1 MTETNSP
8 DRWTVEVDRANE
20 LEASSTLKGI
30 QTDAVLGGMAFLINE
45 IWDHYRNLSERR
57 VRVNVPWEKR
67 PEDYLVAWE
76 LAAAPKYQEFARE
89 QGNDPSFIWQ
99 MKFAPPTKA
108 NAIFMAGKLRWMP
121 LLSPHGDINQ
131 YTVQEMEQELVVVAY
146 VPGNPEPDLLY
157 L

>member
-57 VRVNVPWEKR
+57 VRVNVPC
-67 PEDYLVAWE
+67 
-76 LAAAPKYQEFARE
+76 
-89 QGNDPSFIWQ
+89 
-99 MKFAPPTKA
+99 
-108 NAIFMAGKLRWMP
+108 
-121 LLSPHGDINQ
+121 
-131 YTVQEMEQELVVVAY
+131 
-146 VPGNPEPDLLY
+146 LLY
-157 L
+157 TSPSPRDRQKSRMPSSA